1 MKRVYLVP
9 LALRARLGWLLALA
23 LLVGWPGTA
32 LSQADLQLQVS
43 SYEIGVGETLEVQL
57 DAMSESDE
65 APTHPDLVVPNGF
78 EVQGPSVGTRQQ
90 VSISGFRM
98 QRQVGISATW
108 QLTATRAGVYSIGP
122 GSVEIGGR
130 RERAQAVQIRV
141 LPEGQRGQR
150 AQRRGRRGGRAP
162 FDPFDPFGNDDPFN
176 DLFDRLRGGASGGF
190 ERLPEAPADLI
201 PERSLDP
208 VAFLEARVDT
218 RQAVVGQ
225 QVTLSIYAHGSQGLF
240 QEAAGSHEPSHPDFL
255 AQRLVED
262 PSHQPVYQYTRD
274 GQRWIAVKV
283 RETALF
289 PLRAGQLEIGPLEFG
304 FLGRRYAARTAE
316 GLRRSS
322 RSIIIDVAEPP
333 AEGKPPGYAGDV
345 GDFRLDATVEP
356 RHITAGGS
364 VAVTARVQGNGRL
377 PGALKLPEQAGV
389 EWLEPTLR
397 EDPSVV
403 GTTVGG
409 SRRFNYVVRLTQPG
423 QVDLGKLSL
432 SFYNPQTRRYRLL
445 PVDLGQVT
453 VDAAPAGAAAA
464 DAAAPPRGPQLSELV
479 KFRKQLGAR
488 PPASHWMDRSGFW
501 WSLGVA
507 PAGVLCLAGLGAA
520 RRRLRRRWA
529 QREQSQAV
537 HAQRALSEAR
547 QALAGGELGLM
558 LSGAERALYL
568 AIEWAT
574 GLRARALLRSEL
586 EARLSGAGLS
596 SALAAESAEVL
607 RQCSELRLAGSSLDK
622 SAAAALLG
630 RAESLVK
637 KLLKQP
643 PRGARETARGHEAD
657 EARA

>member
-1 MKRVYLVP
+1 MKRIY
-9 LALRARLGWLLALA
+9 LGWLLAVA
-23 LLVGWPGTA
+23 VLLGWPGLA

-43 SYEIGVGETLEVQL
+43 SYEVSVGETLEVQL

-65 APTHPDLVVPNGF
+65 APTHPELAIPNGF

-90 VSISGFRM
+90 VSISGFHM
-98 QRQVGISATW
+98 QRQVGISASW
-108 QLTATRAGVYSIGP
+108 VLTATRPGVYSIGP
-122 GSVEIGGR
+122 ASVEIGGR
-130 RERAQAVQIRV
+130 RERAQAIQIRV
-141 LPEGQRGQR
+141 LPEGQR
-150 AQRRGRRGGRAP
+150 AQRPQRRSRRGGRAP

-176 DLFDRLRGGASGGF
+176 DLFDRLRGGGTPGF
-190 ERLPEAPADLI
+190 ERLPEATPDLI

-218 RQAVVGQ
+218 RHAVVGQ
-225 QVTLSIYAHGSQGLF
+225 QVTLSIYAHGARGLF

-274 GQRWIAVKV
+274 GERWIAVKV
-283 RETALF
+283 RESALF

-322 RSIIIDVAEPP
+322 RPITIDVTEPP

-345 GDFRLDATVEP
+345 GEFRMDATVEP

-409 SRRFNYVVRLTQPG
+409 SRTFNYVVRLTRAG
-423 QVDLGKLSL
+423 QIDLGKLSL
-432 SFYNPQTRRYRLL
+432 SFYNPTTRRYRVL
-445 PVDLGQVT
+445 PVELGQVT
-453 VDAAPAGAAAA
+453 VDPEPAAAA
-464 DAAAPPRGPQLSELV
+464 AAASAAPPRGPQLSDLV
-479 KFRKQLGAR
+479 KFRTQLGPR
-488 PPASHWMDRSGFW
+488 PSVSHWMDRSGFW
-501 WSLGVA
+501 WSLAVA

-537 HAQRALSEAR
+537 HAQRALSDAR
-547 QALAGGELGLM
+547 QALAGGELGLV

-586 EARLSGAGLS
+586 EARLAGAGLAP
-596 SALAAESAEVL
+596 ALAAEVVEVL
-607 RQCSELRLAGSSLDK
+607 RQCGELRLAGSSLDK
-622 SAAAALLG
+622 RDAGALLG
-630 RAESLVK
+630 RAESLAK
-637 KLLKQP
+637 RMLKQP
-643 PRGARETARGHEAD
+643 PRSVPTAARGQAD

>member
-9 LALRARLGWLLALA
+9 LALRVRLGWLLALV
-23 LLVGWPGTA
+23 LLLGWPRAA

-43 SYEIGVGETLEVQL
+43 SYEVSVGDTLEVQL

-65 APTHPDLVVPNGF
+65 APTHPDLVVPNAF

-108 QLTATRAGVYSIGP
+108 ELTATRAGVYSIGP
-122 GSVEIGGR
+122 GSVEIAGR

-141 LPEGQRGQR
+141 LPEGQRAQR
-150 AQRRGRRGGRAP
+150 PQRRGRRGGLRAP

-176 DLFDRLRGGASGGF
+176 DLFDRLRGGGGGF
-190 ERLPEAPADLI
+190 ERLPEAPPDLI
-201 PERSLDP
+201 PERALDP

-218 RQAVVGQ
+218 RRAVVGQ
-225 QVTLSIYAHGSQGLF
+225 QVTLTIYAHGAQGLF

-262 PSHQPVYQYTRD
+262 PGHQPVYQYTRD

-322 RSIIIDVAEPP
+322 RPIIIDVTEPP

-345 GDFRLDATVEP
+345 GEFRLGATVEP
-356 RHITAGGS
+356 RRVTAGGS
-364 VAVTARVQGNGRL
+364 VAVTVRVQGNGRL

-389 EWLEPTLR
+389 EWLEPTVR
-397 EDPSVV
+397 DDPSLV

-409 SRRFNYVVRLTQPG
+409 SRTFNYVVRLTRAG
-423 QVDLGKLSL
+423 QIDLGKLSL
-432 SFYNPQTRRYRLL
+432 SFYNPRTHRYQVW
-445 PVDLGQVT
+445 PTELGEVT
-453 VDAAPAGAAAA
+453 VDPEPAGAAAPT
-464 DAAAPPRGPQLSELV
+464 AAAPARGPQLSDLV
-479 KFRKQLGAR
+479 KFRKLLGPPPSAAR
-488 PPASHWMDRSGFW
+488 WMDGSGFW
-501 WSLGVA
+501 WSLAVA

-537 HAQRALSEAR
+537 HAQRALSDAR
-547 QALAGGELGLM
+547 RALGGPELGLV
-558 LSGAERALYL
+558 LSGAERAVYL

-586 EARLSGAGLS
+586 EGRLGGAGLS
-596 SALAAESAEVL
+596 SALATESADVL
-607 RQCSELRLAGSSLDK
+607 RQCGELRLAGAGLDK
-622 SAAAALLG
+622 GAAASLLG

-643 PRGARETARGHEAD
+643 PRGAAETAREHEAD

>member
-1 MKRVYLVP
+1 MKRVYLDC
-9 LALRARLGWLLALA
+9 LLALA
-23 LLVGWPGTA
+23 LLLGWPRAA

-43 SYEIGVGETLEVQL
+43 SYEISVGETLEVQL
-57 DAMSESDE
+57 DAMSDSDE

-98 QRQVGISATW
+98 QRQVGISASW
-108 QLTATRAGVYSIGP
+108 ALTATRAGVYSIGP

-141 LPEGQRGQR
+141 LPEGQR
-150 AQRRGRRGGRAP
+150 AQRPQRRSRRGGRAP
-162 FDPFDPFGNDDPFN
+162 FDPFDPLGNDDPFN
-176 DLFDRLRGGASGGF
+176 DLFDRLRGGGSPGF
-190 ERLPEAPADLI
+190 ERLPEAAPDLL
-201 PERSLDP
+201 PEHSLDP
-208 VAFLEARVDT
+208 VAFLDARVDT
-218 RQAVVGQ
+218 RHALVGQ
-225 QVTLSIYAHGSQGLF
+225 QVTLTIYAHGAQGLF

-255 AQRLVED
+255 AQGLVED

-283 RETALF
+283 REFALF

-322 RSIIIDVAEPP
+322 RPITIDVTEPP
-333 AEGKPPGYAGDV
+333 TEGKPPGYAGDV
-345 GDFRLDATVEP
+345 GEFRMNATVEP
-356 RHITAGGS
+356 RHISAGGS
-364 VAVTARVQGNGRL
+364 VAITARVQGNGRL

-389 EWLEPTLR
+389 EWLAPTLR
-397 EDPSVV
+397 DDPSVV

-409 SRRFNYVVRLTQPG
+409 SRTFNYVVRLTRAG
-423 QVDLGKLSL
+423 QIELGKLSL
-432 SFYNPQTRRYRLL
+432 SFYNPRARRYQVL
-445 PVDLGQVT
+445 PVDLGPVT
-453 VDAAPAGAAAA
+453 VDPEPAGAAAP
-464 DAAAPPRGPQLSELV
+464 AATAPPRGPQLSELV
-479 KFRKQLGAR
+479 KFRKQLGER
-488 PPASHWMDRSGFW
+488 PSVSHWMDRSGFW

-520 RRRLRRRWA
+520 SRRLRRRWA

-547 QALAGGELGLM
+547 QALARGELGLV

-586 EARLSGAGLS
+586 EARLAGAGLNP
-596 SALAAESAEVL
+596 ALAAESAEVL
-607 RQCSELRLAGSSLDK
+607 RQCGELRLAGGSLDK

-630 RAESLVK
+630 RAESLAK
-637 KLLKQP
+637 RLLKQP
-643 PRGARETARGHEAD
+643 PRNAPAAARGHEAD